1 MDDCNLEKLAVK
13 PGKLTPVFNKDT
25 TEYAVTVASNVEKIR
40 IDPLT
45 SDTGASYSISGSGG
59 EKEVGLPEGVVTDI
73 KIEVTSEDGT
83 VKNYFLH
90 VKRLS
95 AKDAV
100 LSDLKFSQGCL
111 MPEFDSAV
119 TTYSCVLPCNVA
131 SVTAKP
137 VAPDPKNVVLVCG
150 EKPGTAYPL
159 NVGETNIQIEVT
171 SADGSNKQTYSIDI
185 LRKPMPRYA
194 KFTDPELAQ
203 KYECPISLSP
213 LYRPISIR
221 GSEPKH
227 TYSAPNIDAM
237 TRTSKVDPISG
248 MTLMGDWR
256 IVDIA
261 MEKQMAAAL
270 TNIPLTYGGTS
281 DALKFGEL
289 AASIEKCN
297 VEPKVE
303 DLKDKFKDS
312 SATLAH
318 SVKVRGWEKNLQQIF
333 GENKVDKLV
342 GQAKDEIKT
351 YFTILP
357 KPGQSKQWSE
367 GQGPLDCLLRAA
379 HCYAVAIS
387 NKPKDANLH
396 LQLGMVLEERYYAE
410 DMFGLK
416 KEESDSL
423 PSMNLDAKESSK
435 SEECAAICK
444 LHGVD
449 ADTAPLA
456 LQLKAID
463 EEYQQLNQ
471 NGQSSKAD
479 HVMGLF
485 VWKSKQAKPE
495 GAAAQKAEDE
505 ESPLGQAYLKYMDAL
520 VLDEP
525 KAVYNFHVGRM
536 LVIQGKYTDAISRL
550 EVTLNWNPQYQLARF
565 YLGLAL
571 AFQPGGPG
579 ARTKETVGYLLE
591 IMESLLQANTKDSLS
606 AEQAWELNP
615 ILHAENIVR
624 SSNVHLLRGIISLGV
639 LLAQN
644 PDIKDCMAA
653 QDVFHTAGLL
663 ASQILPNIS
672 KGDTFK
678 QVEWVLL
685 DAHSY
690 LLNMLSCNQSG
701 QEKIIAQRC
710 MRLSALIFNSSIP
723 MNEQLLQLQ
732 EKTCQQLVQIQPCSS
747 HALYLLG
754 AAQFAQYEN
763 TTPGDLAN
771 THLQHSISSYEVS
784 IDLEGKPMA
793 GNPPEKLTGQE
804 WWQKKI
810 KEEEEKKAEEAKK
823 KAAAEAAAKPAGRG
837 APAARGGAAARGA
850 ARGAPAARG
859 RGAPPARGGV
869 AARGAARG
877 GAAAKTPA
885 GKAAPVPTKAAPG
898 KPAAKTPHCDPK
910 APTKQEDVPAAKA
923 PASTAAPAQTTTQA
937 PPPKGTPI
945 NRTSY
950 YPHLG
955 LARAFRAA
963 GNIPDSQKNYNDVI
977 VMAPEVH
984 DAYIE
989 LAEMLTKTDPAGAV
1003 DVYSKFPMPEE
1014 PSFDDAFILG
1024 ELVRLLMKTE
1034 SFDDPRLLTYMVSYG
1049 RVLGL
1054 GVLER
1059 YVKILEDK
1067 FKNDLLKKVY
1077 AGVNRKDVDDPDLEA
1092 FFRFK
1097 CWL

>member
-13 PGKLTPVFNKDT
+13 PGKLTPAFNKDT
-25 TEYAVTVASNVEKIR
+25 TDYNVTVASNVEKIR

-83 VKNYFLH
+83 VKNYLLH

-100 LSDLKFSQGCL
+100 LSDLKFSQGGL

-119 TTYSCVLPCNVA
+119 TVYSCILPCNVA

-150 EKPGTAYPL
+150 EKPGTASPL

-171 SADGSNKQTYSIDI
+171 SADGSNKQTYSVDV

-194 KFTDPELAQ
+194 KFTDPDLAQ

-237 TRTSKVDPISG
+237 TRTAKVDPISG
-248 MTLMGDWR
+248 VPLMGEWR

-261 MEKQMAAAL
+261 MEKQMAAAQAS
-270 TNIPLTYGGTS
+270 IPLTYGGSS
-281 DALKFGEL
+281 DAVKFGEL
-289 AASIEKCN
+289 AANIEKCN
-297 VEPKVE
+297 VTPKVE
-303 DLKDKFKDS
+303 DVKDKFKDS
-312 SATLAH
+312 SATLKH
-318 SVKVRGWEKNLQQIF
+318 TVKVRGWEKNLQQIF
-333 GENKVDKLV
+333 GESNVDKLV
-342 GQAKDEIKT
+342 GKAKDEIKT
-351 YFTILP
+351 YFKILP
-357 KPGQSKQWSE
+357 KPGQSKQWPE
-367 GQGPLDCLLRAA
+367 GEGPLDCLLRAA
-379 HCYAVAIS
+379 YCYAVAIS
-387 NKPKDANLH
+387 NKPKDSSLH

-410 DMFGLK
+410 DLFGLK

-423 PSMNLDAKESSK
+423 PSMNMDAKESSK

-444 LHGVD
+444 LHSVD
-449 ADTAPLA
+449 AETAPLS

-471 NGQSSKAD
+471 NGQSAKAD

-485 VWKSKQAKPE
+485 AWKSKQAKQE

-505 ESPLGQAYLKYMDAL
+505 ESPLGQAFLKYMDAL

-525 KAVYNFHVGRM
+525 KAMHNFHVGRM
-536 LVIQGKYTDAISRL
+536 LVIQGKYDEAIKRL
-550 EVTLNWNPQYQLARF
+550 EVTLNWNSQYQLARF

-579 ARTKETVGYLLE
+579 ARTKETIGYLLE
-591 IMESLLQANTKDSLS
+591 IMETLLQENTKDTLS
-606 AEQAWELNP
+606 AQQTWELNP
-615 ILHAENIVR
+615 VLHAENIVR

-639 LLAQN
+639 LLTMN

-653 QDVFHTAGLL
+653 QDVFHTAALL
-663 ASQILPNIS
+663 ASQILPKMS

-690 LLNMLSCNQSG
+690 LLNMLSSKQSG

-710 MRLSALIFNSSIP
+710 MRLSALIFSSSIP

-763 TTPGDLAN
+763 TPPGDSAN
-771 THLQHSISSYEVS
+771 TLLQHSISSYEVS

-793 GNPPEKLTGQE
+793 GNPLDKLTGQD
-804 WWQKKI
+804 WWQQKI
-810 KEEEEKKAEEAKK
+810 KAEEEKKKAEEAKK
-823 KAAAEAAAKPAGRG
+823 AGPAVKPAGRG
-837 APAARGGAAARGA
+837 APAVRGAARGAPAVRGA

-859 RGAPPARGGV
+859 RGTPPARGGV

-877 GAAAKTPA
+877 GAAAAKAPV
-885 GKAAPVPTKAAPG
+885 GKAAPA
-898 KPAAKTPHCDPK
+898 KPAAKTHHCDPK
-910 APTKQEDVPAAKA
+910 APVKQEEVPAAKA
-923 PASTAAPAQTTTQA
+923 PASTTPPADTTAPAA
-937 PPPKGTPI
+937 PPKGTPI

-963 GNIPDSQKNYNDVI
+963 GNIQESQTNYNDVI
-977 VMAPEVH
+977 TMTPEVH

-1014 PSFDDAFILG
+1014 PSFDDAFIIG
-1024 ELVRLLMKTE
+1024 ELVRLLMKTQ
-1034 SFDDPRLLTYMVSYG
+1034 SYDDPRLQTYMISYG

-1059 YVKILEDK
+1059 YVKVLEDK
-1067 FKNDLLKKVY
+1067 FKTELLKKVY

-1092 FFRFK
+1092 FFKFK
-1097 CWL
+1097 CWF

>member
-13 PGKLTPVFNKDT
+13 PGKLTPAFNKDT
-25 TEYAVTVASNVEKIR
+25 TDYAVTVASNVEKIR

-59 EKEVGLPEGVVTDI
+59 EKEVGLPEGAVTDI

-111 MPEFDSAV
+111 MPDFDSAV
-119 TTYSCVLPCNVA
+119 TTYSCILPCNVA
-131 SVTAKP
+131 SVIAKP
-137 VAPDPKNVVLVCG
+137 VAPDPKNVILVCG

-159 NVGETNIQIEVT
+159 NVGETNIQLEVT
-171 SADGSNKQTYSIDI
+171 SADGSNKQTYSVDI

-194 KFTDPELAQ
+194 KFTDPEMAQ

-248 MTLMGDWR
+248 MSLMGEWR

-261 MEKQMAAAL
+261 IEKQMAAASAS
-270 TNIPLTYGGTS
+270 IPLTYGGTS
-281 DALKFGEL
+281 DAVKFGEL
-289 AASIEKCN
+289 AATIEKCN
-297 VEPKVE
+297 VAPKVE
-303 DLKDKFKDS
+303 DMKDKFKDS
-312 SATLAH
+312 SASLTH
-318 SVKVRGWEKNLQQIF
+318 IVKVRGWEKNLHQIF
-333 GENKVDKLV
+333 GVTSVDKLV
-342 GQAKDEIKT
+342 GQAKDQIKT
-351 YFTILP
+351 YFKILP

-367 GQGPLDCLLRAA
+367 GEGPLDCLLRAA
-379 HCYAVAIS
+379 QFYAVAIS
-387 NKPKDANLH
+387 NKPKDASLH

-410 DMFGLK
+410 DLFGLK

-435 SEECAAICK
+435 EEECAAICK

-449 ADTAPLA
+449 ADAAPLA

-463 EEYQQLNQ
+463 AEYQQLNQ
-471 NGQSSKAD
+471 NGQSAKAD
-479 HVMGLF
+479 RIMGLF
-485 VWKSKQAKPE
+485 AWKSKQAKPE

-505 ESPLGQAYLKYMDAL
+505 ESTLGQAYLKYMDTLA
-520 VLDEP
+520 LDEP

-536 LVIQGKYTDAISRL
+536 LVIQGKYTEAIPRL
-550 EVTLNWNPQYQLARF
+550 EVTINWNSQYQLARF

-579 ARTKETVGYLLE
+579 TRTKETVGYLLE
-591 IMESLLQANTKDSLS
+591 IMETLLQENTKDLLS
-606 AEQAWELNP
+606 AQQTWELNP
-615 ILHAENIVR
+615 ILHAENLVR
-624 SSNVHLLRGIISLGV
+624 SSNVHLLRGIICLGV
-639 LLAQN
+639 LLSQN

-653 QDVFHTAGLL
+653 QDVFHTAALL

-685 DAHSY
+685 DAHSN
-690 LLNMLSCNQSG
+690 LLNMLSHNQSG

-710 MRLSALIFNSSIP
+710 IQLSALIFSSSIP
-723 MNEQLLQLQ
+723 MNDQLLQLQ

-754 AAQFAQYEN
+754 AAQFAEYEN
-763 TTPGDLAN
+763 TPSGDKAN
-771 THLQHSISSYEVS
+771 SLLQHSISSYEVS

-793 GNPPEKLTGQE
+793 GNPSDKLIGQE

-810 KEEEEKKAEEAKK
+810 KEEEEKKKAEEAKK
-823 KAAAEAAAKPAGRG
+823 AAAGAAAKPAGKG

-877 GAAAKTPA
+877 GAAAKAPV
-885 GKAAPVPTKAAPG
+885 GKAAPPPAKTAPG

-910 APTKQEDVPAAKA
+910 APAKKEEVVPAAKA
-923 PASTAAPAQTTTQA
+923 PASTATPADTPA
-937 PPPKGTPI
+937 APPKGTPI

-977 VMAPEVH
+977 VMSPEVH

-989 LAEMLTKTDPAGAV
+989 LAEMLTKTDPAAAV
-1003 DVYSKFPMPEE
+1003 DVYAKFPMPEE

-1034 SFDDPRLLTYMVSYG
+1034 SYDDPRLQTYMISYG

-1077 AGVNRKDVDDPDLEA
+1077 AGVNKKDVDDPDLQA
-1092 FFRFK
+1092 FFKFK